1 MMKYPIGVQSFEKIR
16 EDGFAYVDKTDLIY
30 RLTHEGNIY
39 FLSRPR
45 RFGKSLLV
53 STLKNYFLGRK
64 ELFEGLAIISLGAR
78 NSSRGWPSARWRRSG
93 WSTRCSISTSTAVI
107 SLIREH

>member
-39 FLSRPR
+39 FLSRP
-45 RFGKSLLV
+45 
-53 STLKNYFLGRK
+53 
-64 ELFEGLAIISLGAR
+64 
-78 NSSRGWPSARWRRSG
+78 
-93 WSTRCSISTSTAVI
+93 CSISTSTAVI

>member
-64 ELFEGLAIISLGAR
+64 GLFEGLAISSLEKEWLEYPR
-78 NSSRGWPSARWRRSG
+78 EVYRSG
-93 WSTRCSISTSTAVI
+93 SLSTAAAK
-107 SLIREH
+107 SSPMPADGSHTC

>member
-45 RFGKSLLV
+45 F
-53 STLKNYFLGRK
+53 
-64 ELFEGLAIISLGAR
+64 
-78 NSSRGWPSARWRRSG
+78 
-93 WSTRCSISTSTAVI
+93 
-107 SLIREH
+107 